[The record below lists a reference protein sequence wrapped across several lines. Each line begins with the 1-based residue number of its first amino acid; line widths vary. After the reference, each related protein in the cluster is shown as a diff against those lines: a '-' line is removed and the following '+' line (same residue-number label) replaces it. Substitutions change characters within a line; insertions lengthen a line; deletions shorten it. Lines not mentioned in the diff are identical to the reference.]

1 MSIPFRIPGGSRA
14 GLWDGGRAEAHSLLS
29 HLPPVPP
36 DGPTLSPGA
45 VLSDGGVP
53 AAAPPAPH
61 SSARHVSHVSCGAA
75 APRPGPLST
84 RLPPSEQHSSLPLFP
99 LPPGP
104 LSPQGRLPSARRGRR
119 PPWRVCLV
127 AAALPLTL
135 RAPGCSCSFCVIGR
149 LETVMCVPGEDQGSI
164 SFQSVGPAGAEVG
177 RSSLGWGPGEGRAL
191 LLSPPAVSL

>member
-14 GLWDGGRAEAHSLLS
+14 GLWDGGRAEAHTLLS

-36 DGPTLSPGA
+36 YGPTLSPGA

-104 LSPQGRLPSARRGRR
+104 LSPQGRPPSSVARVPRCCGF
-119 PPWRVCLV
+119 
-127 AAALPLTL
+127 LTL

-149 LETVMCVPGEDQGSI
+149 LETVVCAPGGDQGSL